1 MRVQGYLAHK
11 GNLAQG
17 YLAHTRGTW
26 LIPRSCVHGYL
37 AHKKHANQVRLGV
50 DTPDKRI
57 AFITGSG
64 FMSAG
69 HPQPQ
74 TPRPKPSTPN
84 HYTPNPKALT
94 VNHEPLILNSKP

>member
-17 YLAHTRGTW
+17 YLAHTRGTS
-26 LIPRSCVHGYL
+26 LILRACVHGHL

-69 HPQPQ
+69 LEPSNPNPNPQ
-74 TPRPKPSTPN
+74 TLNPKPL
-84 HYTPNPKALT
+84 HPK
-94 VNHEPLILNSKP
+94 P